1 MLLVAFWFLKL
12 YNCFVDRSIN
22 MASLFRKKEVDM
34 TSGNIAKQ
42 ILGFAIPM
50 AIGLIFQQL
59 YNTVDMVIVG
69 QFAGKQALAAVGGTT
84 TIINTLVGFCSG
96 LATGAGVV
104 VSQYFGKHD
113 KNGVERSVATSFSL
127 SIILCVVMTA
137 IGCLLAKPMLL
148 LLNTPSDVMQPAFEY
163 LMVYFAGISGLLM
176 YNMLTG
182 IMRAVGDSKRPLIFL
197 IISSLLNIGLDL
209 LFVAVFKW
217 GALGAGVATI
227 ISQFIS
233 AIMALVALVRSNA
246 DYRINLKNIKI
257 DKKILKKILGVG
269 LPGGFQMAIT
279 SLSNVFVHSYINEY
293 GTNVMSGYSIHL
305 KLDHFIVVP
314 AQAFALAT
322 TTFVGQNFGAG
333 KYKRAH
339 RGNNVSL
346 LMSLWI
352 TIFTS
357 LLFYFFARPLSS
369 AFTTDKD
376 VLDYAVFFS
385 KTVVPFYFLMA
396 FNQNYAGAL
405 RGMNKS
411 KTPMIIMLA
420 SFVGFRQLMLFI
432 VSKVF
437 PGNLLPIA
445 LVFPSGW
452 LLADVAL
459 MIFYYLSPAVRK
471 AKRKKKEDSL
481 QNVEE

>member
-1 MLLVAFWFLKL
+1 MAFAL
-12 YNCFVDRSIN
+12 
-22 MASLFRKKEVDM
+22 RKKDVDM
-34 TSGNIAKQ
+34 THGNIFKQ

-50 AIGLIFQQL
+50 AVGLLFQQL
-59 YNTVDMVIVG
+59 YNTVDMIIVG
-69 QFAGKQALAAVGGTT
+69 QFAGKQDLAAVGGTT

-113 KNGVERSVATSFSL
+113 KEGVEKSVATSFSL
-127 SIILCVVMTA
+127 SLILCVIMTVL
-137 IGCLLAKPMLL
+137 GCSLAKPMLK
-148 LLNTPSDVMQPAFEY
+148 LLNTPEDVIQPAFEY

-197 IISSLLNIGLDL
+197 IISSVLNIVLDL
-209 LFVAVFKW
+209 LFVAVFHW
-217 GALGAGVATI
+217 GALGAGIATI
-227 ISQFIS
+227 ISQFLS
-233 AIMALVALVRSNA
+233 AIMALLVLTFTKAN
-246 DYRINLKNIKI
+246 YRINLKKI
-257 DKKILKKILGVG
+257 LLDKPMLKKILAIG

-279 SLSNVFVHSYINEY
+279 SLSNVFVHSYINAY
-293 GTNVMSGYSIHL
+293 GTDVMSGYSIHL

-322 TTFVGQNFGAG
+322 TTFVGQNYGAQN
-333 KYKRAH
+333 YKRAH
-339 RGNNVSL
+339 KGNNISL
-346 LMSLWI
+346 LMSLVVTVI
-352 TIFTS
+352 MS
-357 LLFYFFARPLSS
+357 VLFYLFARPLSS
-369 AFTTDKD
+369 AFTNDLA
-376 VLDYAVFFS
+376 VLDKAVFFS

-411 KTPMIIMLA
+411 KTPMFIMLA
-420 SFVGFRQLMLFI
+420 SFVGFRQVMLFI

-445 LVFPSGW
+445 LVFPEGW
-452 LLADVAL
+452 LIATVLLV
-459 MIFYYLSPAVRK
+459 ICYYISPVVKK
-471 AKRKKKEDSL
+471 ARMQKKTEQNNSKEIA
-481 QNVEE
+481 